1 MSWSE
6 YHIVSEKYAA
16 EADSARRLGK
26 SEFAEN
32 LYRQAAN
39 QEALAFDALGQDK
52 LRTRGIT
59 AVSAV
64 ALWYKAREF
73 SHAER
78 AAHQYLASGSI
89 PTFAEFQLRDLLS
102 SIWTASAAEKAG
114 VRFVPGDVLV
124 SVKGGEVIHGGAP
137 LELIVQKVEGIQSV
151 LYRTV
156 EMLLARPFRKRGG
169 PPSDIQSMFRPWLF
183 QAPAGSY
190 QFAVRMQE
198 PAQRSLW
205 EEHRPKINNVTSTF
219 FRVLRAASSNVDKEL
234 TEVVPDPQY
243 RGAFANLARNLSPSG
258 KTFDRL
264 EVRDASAPS
273 EPLVSLAL
281 DTRKELNIAL
291 RKMRPP
297 ALVDDSHI
305 QIQILGTLRGL
316 ELDKDWLEVATVEA
330 PPGVPSRVHIEEISE
345 VLDDVVGPMVNKPVV
360 VTVVRR
366 GSKFIY
372 TDIEL
377 QE

>member
-1 MSWSE
+1 M
-6 YHIVSEKYAA
+6 
-16 EADSARRLGK
+16 
-26 SEFAEN
+26 
-32 LYRQAAN
+32 
-39 QEALAFDALGQDK
+39 
-52 LRTRGIT
+52 
-59 AVSAV
+59 
-64 ALWYKAREF
+64 
-73 SHAER
+73 
-78 AAHQYLASGSI
+78 
-89 PTFAEFQLRDLLS
+89 
-102 SIWTASAAEKAG
+102 
-114 VRFVPGDVLV
+114 
-124 SVKGGEVIHGGAP
+124 
-137 LELIVQKVEGIQSV
+137 
-151 LYRTV
+151 
-156 EMLLARPFRKRGG
+156 
-169 PPSDIQSMFRPWLF
+169 
-183 QAPAGSY
+183 
-190 QFAVRMQE
+190 
-198 PAQRSLW
+198 
-205 EEHRPKINNVTSTF
+205 
-219 FRVLRAASSNVDKEL
+219 
-234 TEVVPDPQY
+234 
-243 RGAFANLARNLSPSG
+243 
-258 KTFDRL
+258 
-264 EVRDASAPS
+264 RDASAPS